1 MAQITGIEPISM
13 VLETTVLPLNYICI
27 TGALD
32 GIRTHTPKA
41 LPPEDSAS
49 TYFTTR
55 ALKMAGTSGFEPEHA
70 GVKVLCLTI
79 WLHPNV
85 KKTCRNGQAFLLC
98 DCHYLSSKQVEEH
111 LSQEMFRNARAF
123 HTFFLG
129 VSQVP
134 EPRKVWCHK

>member
-1 MAQITGIEPISM
+1 M

-41 LPPEDSAS
+41 LPPKDGVS
-49 TYFTTR
+49 TNFTTR

-129 VSQVP
+129 TSQVP